1 MRQSLNVLSCALAR
15 IRLAKFTVIRPTY
28 SNMSLHRLGQLPG
41 LQCKRYTASRCTRFA
56 SGPAHYQHDLRG
68 QSRRS
73 SSLFPVDDN
82 IISHVCFLFT
92 LATRKILVFF
102 LISWT
107 DCTHSTAVYRY
118 FWALSVFLLFSF
130 SVSPLFSCW
139 FRAVDEAI
147 LMSTVERTLK

>member
-15 IRLAKFTVIRPTY
+15 VRLAEFTVIRPTY
-28 SNMSLHRLGQLPG
+28 LNMSLHRLGQLPG
-41 LQCKRYTASRCTRFA
+41 LQCERYTASGCTRFA

-73 SSLFPVDDN
+73 SSLFPVYDN

-92 LATRKILVFF
+92 LAMRKILVFF
-102 LISWT
+102 LIRNDYTLSP
-107 DCTHSTAVYRY
+107 DCLPIL
-118 FWALSVFLLFSF
+118 LSITVFLLFSF

-139 FRAVDEAI
+139 FRAVDDAI
-147 LMSTVERTLK
+147 LISTVERTLK

>member
-15 IRLAKFTVIRPTY
+15 VRLAKFTVIRPTY
-28 SNMSLHRLGQLPG
+28 SNMSLHRRGQLPG
-41 LQCKRYTASRCTRFA
+41 LQCKRYTASCCTRFA
-56 SGPAHYQHDLRG
+56 SGPAHYQRDLRG

-73 SSLFPVDDN
+73 SWLFPVYDN

-92 LATRKILVFF
+92 LAMRTKNSSLLNQLDWLHAFPGLF
-102 LISWT
+102 T
-107 DCTHSTAVYRY
+107 DTSEHNR
-118 FWALSVFLLFSF
+118 FLLFSF
-130 SVSPLFSCW
+130 SVSPLFCCW